1 MAKIE
6 GSVPVAGFIAPT
18 DSNDVFPVTDPKY
31 QKGGYRV
38 VNNVDE
44 MNSIT
49 DARREE
55 GMLVHVL
62 LDNTQTPPK
71 ASTYRLKKGTFVK
84 EELELDNYPTKT
96 ELSNIKS
103 ELENKIT
110 VNKEETDLELTNQSD
125 RITALEEGKGLSL
138 DEEMLELDAQGRIT
152 VKPPTA
158 TTKGVVKV
166 DNDTVWLEDQVLKT
180 KKYTGDGAGIE
191 VMDNGIIKFTQDFND
206 LIADLQNIIN
216 GNYQPPTDIGVAT
229 PYKIGLVKPDN
240 STILIDKNGTISS
253 ALTVDF
259 ATAAKA
265 GIVKPDDTTL
275 QVSSTGTI
283 SLKNPILK
291 LEQIPNVNAG
301 NITNKV
307 GQYLRVA
314 DDGKSWELSR
324 LGEASN
330 RSFEFD
336 IDSETDWQEVY
347 DLRKHYNVA
356 IAAQLECKA
365 SLNHT
370 LDLKFV
376 ATSGSEVIE
385 HVNPS
390 LQMYIPNREF
400 HVTIFAKGKG
410 KILLDVL
417 LVF

>member
-1 MAKIE
+1 MAKIQ

-18 DSNDVFPVTDPKY
+18 DSDDVFPVTDPKY

-38 VNNVDE
+38 VSNVDE

-71 ASTYRLKKGTFVK
+71 ASTYRLKNGTFVK

-152 VKPPTA
+152 VKPPTS
-158 TTKGVVKV
+158 TTKGVVKI

-191 VMDNGIIKFTQDFND
+191 VMDNGTIKFTQDFND
-206 LIADLQNIIN
+206 LIAELQNAIN

-265 GIVKPDDTTL
+265 GIVKPDDVTV

-301 NITNKV
+301 NITSKV

-314 DDGKSWELSR
+314 DDGKTWELSR
-324 LGEASN
+324 LGEARN

-365 SLNHT
+365 KLNHN

-410 KILLDVL
+410 KILLDIL

>member
-1 MAKIE
+1 MAKIQ

-38 VNNVDE
+38 VADVDE

-49 DARREE
+49 AARREE

-71 ASTYRLKKGTFVK
+71 ASTYRLKDGIFVK
-84 EELELDNYPTKT
+84 EELELDNYPTKV
-96 ELSNIKS
+96 ELSNLKS
-103 ELENKIT
+103 ELENSIE

-125 RITALEEGKGLSL
+125 RITALEEGKGINL
-138 DEEMLELDAQGRIT
+138 DEEMLEIDSQGRIT

-166 DNDTVWLEDQVLKT
+166 DNNTVWLEDQVLKT
-180 KKYTGDGAGIE
+180 KTYTGDGAGIE
-191 VMDNGIIKFTQDFND
+191 VMANGTIKFTQTFND
-206 LIADLQNIIN
+206 LIAEMQNILN
-216 GNYQPPTDIGVAT
+216 GNYEPPTDIGMAT

-265 GIVKPDDTTL
+265 GIVKPDDVTV

-283 SLKNPILK
+283 SLKNPITK
-291 LEQIPNVNAG
+291 LEQIPNVKAG
-301 NITNKV
+301 NISTKA

-314 DDGKSWELSR
+314 DDGKTWELSR

-336 IDSETDWQEVY
+336 IDSETDWHEVY

-356 IAAQLECKA
+356 IAAQLECTA
-365 SLNHT
+365 STNH
-370 LDLKFV
+370 DFQLKFV

-385 HVNPS
+385 YVNPS